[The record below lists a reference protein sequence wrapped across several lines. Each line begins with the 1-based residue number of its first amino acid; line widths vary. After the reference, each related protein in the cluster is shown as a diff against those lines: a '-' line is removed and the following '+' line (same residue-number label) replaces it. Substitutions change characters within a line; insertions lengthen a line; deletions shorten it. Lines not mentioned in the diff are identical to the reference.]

1 MEPPCLTSTK
11 SCSNSI
17 RRGYSVN
24 EKAPLLKR
32 LKRFLP
38 GLFLGILKRI
48 SAGFVSRHEP
58 GVVFEQV
65 VQVLGIGGKNLAG
78 IRIRLHGAK
87 RQRLNRIS
95 AVGIEV
101 HILFVSVGDE
111 EIVAHPSTRQC
122 GQFRWIEIERNLV
135 A

>member
-38 GLFLGILKRI
+38 GLFLGILKQI
-48 SAGFVSRHEP
+48 SVAFVSRHEP

-65 VQVLGIGGKNLAG
+65 VQVLGIRGKRLARTW
-78 IRIRLHGAK
+78 ISAHVAK
-87 RQRLNRIS
+87 RQRLNRVS
-95 AVGIEV
+95 AVGVEI
-101 HILFVSVGDE
+101 HIFFVSVGDE
-111 EIVAHPSTRQC
+111 EIVADPSM
-122 GQFRWIEIERNLV
+122 GQGRKFRWI
-135 A
+135 